1 MDKLQMKEI
10 RKQVRAAELDT
21 LQKNINDNFQD
32 LLGFVSE
39 LNNTNSKNE
48 KIDIIK
54 SYKDNE
60 FIKNVLH
67 YTYNPFMKYNV
78 TSKNCKKNSD
88 LVADTYFDLFVL
100 LDKLANREL
109 TGHDAIAA
117 CNAYADGLDFGEEVH
132 NNPYKELFWCIID
145 KNLKTRTDSSI
156 NKAIPGLIPEFKV
169 ALAQPYD
176 KQAKKVDFET
186 QHWFASRK
194 LDGVRCLALVDE
206 DCNVK
211 LYSRQGNE
219 FETLQKIQDD
229 IQHFCETND
238 LHGVVFDGEI
248 CLMDED
254 GNEDFQ
260 GIMKQIKRKDHQ
272 IDNPMFKIF
281 DMITAEDFFSQCS
294 IVPLQ
299 DRIAACVKYYNNT
312 IGISNLDHVS
322 ILEQWPITT
331 DAHFQSLCTTASKQ
345 GWEGLMIRE
354 DVGYEGKRTNSLLKV
369 KKFHDAE
376 YTVNNLIIERHRVI
390 DSVTGLET
398 EREMLAAV
406 EIEHKGN
413 IVKVGSG
420 WSQEQ
425 RIKYFYNP
433 EDLLGKTITVQYFE
447 ETTNKDGEHSLRFPT
462 VKFVYENGRTV

>member
-1 MDKLQMKEI
+1 M
-10 RKQVRAAELDT
+10 DT

-32 LLGFVSE
+32 LLGFVKK

-48 KIDIIK
+48 KIEIIK

-60 FIKNVLH
+60 FITKVLY
-67 YTYNPFMKYNV
+67 YTYNPFLKYNV

-88 LVADTYFDLFVL
+88 IKADIAYGNLFTL
-100 LDKLANREL
+100 LEKLDKREL

-117 CNAYADGLDFGEEVH
+117 CNAYADSLDFGEEVH

-156 NKAIPGLIPEFKV
+156 NKAIPGLVPEFKV

-176 KQAKKVDFET
+176 KRAGKVNFET
-186 QHWFASRK
+186 QDWFASRK
-194 LDGVRCLALVDE
+194 LDGVRCLAIVD
-206 DCNVK
+206 DNCKCK
-211 LYSRQGNE
+211 LFSRQGNQ
-219 FETLQKIQDD
+219 FETLDAVVVD
-229 IQHFCETND
+229 IERFCEHNELTD
-238 LHGVVFDGEI
+238 VVFDGEI

-272 IDNPMFKIF
+272 IDNPMYKLF
-281 DMITAEDFFSQCS
+281 DMIRGEEFRSQVGGEMLSHRLQELTAC
-294 IVPLQ
+294 
-299 DRIAACVKYYNNT
+299 YNFMIDSST
-312 IGISNLDHVS
+312 IEHVS
-322 ILEQWPITT
+322 ILEQWPVTT
-331 DAHFQSLCTTASKQ
+331 DAHFQQLCTMASKG

-369 KKFHDAE
+369 KKFHDEE
-376 YTVNNLIIERHRVI
+376 YVVNNLIMETHRII

-398 EREMLAAV
+398 EREMLGAV

-425 RIKYFYNP
+425 RIKYNENP
-433 EDLLGKTITVQYFE
+433 EELLGKTITVQYFE
-447 ETTNKDGEHSLRFPT
+447 ESQNKDGEYSLRFPV
-462 VKFVYENGRTV
+462 VKYVYENGRTV

>member
-1 MDKLQMKEI
+1 MTILETK
-10 RKQVRAAELDT
+10 
-21 LQKNINDNFQD
+21 INDNFQD
-32 LLGFVSE
+32 LLGFVKK

-48 KIDIIK
+48 KIEIIK

-60 FIKNVLH
+60 FITKVLY
-67 YTYNPFMKYNV
+67 YTYNPFLKYNV

-88 LVADTYFDLFVL
+88 IKADIAYASLFSL
-100 LDKLANREL
+100 LENLDKRKL

-117 CNAYADGLDFGEEVH
+117 CNAYADSLDFGEEVH

-156 NKAIPGLIPEFKV
+156 NKAIPGLVPEFKV

-176 KQAKKVDFET
+176 KRAGKVNFET

-194 LDGVRCLALVDE
+194 LDGVRCLAIVDE
-206 DCNVK
+206 DCNVL

-219 FETLQKIQDD
+219 FETLQKVQDD

-238 LHGVVFDGEI
+238 LNSIVFDGEI
-248 CLMDED
+248 CLMDKD

-281 DMITAEDFFSQCS
+281 DMITAEDFFNQCS
-294 IVPLQ
+294 EVPLS
-299 DRIAACVKYYNNT
+299 DRIAQCVTYYNHT
-312 IGISNLDHVS
+312 TGISNLDHVS
-322 ILEQWPITT
+322 ILEQWPVTT
-331 DAHFQSLCTTASKQ
+331 DAHFQQLCTMASKG

-369 KKFHDAE
+369 KKFHDEE
-376 YTVNNLIIERHRVI
+376 YVVNNLIMETHRII

-398 EREMLAAV
+398 EREMLGAV

-413 IVKVGSG
+413 VVKVGSG

-425 RIKYFYNP
+425 RIKYNENP
-433 EDLLGKTITVQYFE
+433 EELLGKTITVQYFE
-447 ETTNKDGEHSLRFPT
+447 ESQNKDGEYSLRFPV
-462 VKFVYENGRTV
+462 VKYVYENGRTV